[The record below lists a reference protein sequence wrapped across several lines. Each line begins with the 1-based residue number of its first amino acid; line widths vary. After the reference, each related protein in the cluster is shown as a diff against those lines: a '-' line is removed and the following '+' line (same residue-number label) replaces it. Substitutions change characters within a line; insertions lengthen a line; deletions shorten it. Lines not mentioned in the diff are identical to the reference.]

1 MKTVAIIALSVT
13 GTLALSATGFG
24 LYALGLNQRSDISQY
39 LSSEVPSGAAGLE
52 SAAVSYAVPPV
63 PVSTPAVTVATSAP
77 VVVTTSAGISTA
89 SQLVPT
95 SPAFQPVSHPV
106 ISSAVVMEPTFARV
120 IKVDP
125 VTVSWQEPRNVC
137 QQVIVQRSV
146 QTQDNTRVAGT
157 VLGAAAGGLLG
168 NQVGGG
174 SGKKVATVIGA
185 LAGAQLGNQAR
196 SAPRTYNTTEQQCH
210 SVMES
215 RSRTTGYQVTYQ
227 LGQQQGVVHMDK
239 RPGDYLPVDNGR
251 VVVF

>member
-1 MKTVAIIALSVT
+1 MKTVAIIAFSVT
-13 GTLALSATGFG
+13 GTLALSGTGFG
-24 LYALGLNQRSDISQY
+24 LYALGLSQRPDISQY
-39 LSSEVPSGAAGLE
+39 HNSEVPPGAARLAA
-52 SAAVSYAVPPV
+52 AAVPEAEPPV
-63 PVSTPAVTVATSAP
+63 TAPVAIPVVSVATSAP
-77 VVVTTSAGISTA
+77 VLVTTSAGAPIA
-89 SQLVPT
+89 SQLVT
-95 SPAFQPVSHPV
+95 SQPAISQPVASPT
-106 ISSAVVMEPTFARV
+106 VVMEPTFARV

-137 QQVIVQRSV
+137 QQVIVQRSL

-185 LAGAQLGNQAR
+185 LAGAQLGSQAR

-210 SVMES
+210 TVMEN

>member
-1 MKTVAIIALSVT
+1 MKNAAIIALSVS
-13 GTLALSATGFG
+13 GTLALSGMGFG
-24 LYALGLNQRSDISQY
+24 LYALGVNQSLAINQY
-39 LSSEVPSGAAGLE
+39 HNGVTPPVAPRLE
-52 SAAVSYAVPPV
+52 QPAVPYSESV
-63 PVSTPAVTVATSAP
+63 PAPALVVATSAP
-77 VVVTTSAGISTA
+77 VVVATSASVATA
-89 SQLVPT
+89 SPSVTSLSVSAPT
-95 SPAFQPVSHPV
+95 IA
-106 ISSAVVMEPTFARV
+106 MEPTFARV

-146 QTQDNTRVAGT
+146 EGPDSTRVAGT

-196 SAPRTYNTTEQQCH
+196 SVPRTYNATEQQCH
-210 SVMES
+210 TVMES